1 MIGHTCDTNS
11 ALFALDKQCFNGRAV
26 EVCGLVRSDCQTNLL
41 LAHLEGGG
49 EGGEGGMP
57 S

>member
-41 LAHLEGGG
+41 LAHLEGEGGG
-49 EGGEGGMP
+49 EGHAFL
-57 S
+57 